1 MTDRKELEM
10 LTLTEKAADVIHD
23 LTSRPS
29 MPATTG
35 LRISPN
41 NDDGGAPALA
51 VYLAEGPSP
60 QDQVVEVQEAK
71 VFLEPQVA
79 GQLDDKVLDA
89 QVDDRG
95 GIAFSVMPQAEPPA

>member
-1 MTDRKELEM
+1 M
-10 LTLTEKAADVIHD
+10 LTLTDKAADVIHD

-41 NDDGGAPALA
+41 TDEGGPALT

-60 QDQVVEVQEAK
+60 QDQVVETQEAK
-71 VFLEPQVA
+71 VFLEPEVA

-89 QVDDRG
+89 RVDERG
-95 GIAFSVMPQAEPPA
+95 GIAFTVMPQAASPA

>member
-1 MTDRKELEM
+1 M
-10 LTLTEKAADVIHD
+10 LTLTDQAADVIHD

-41 NDDGGAPALA
+41 TDESGGTALA
-51 VYLAEGPSP
+51 VYLAEGPAP

-71 VFLEPQVA
+71 VFLEEQVA

-89 QVDDRG
+89 QVDERG
-95 GIAFSVMPQAEPPA
+95 GIAFSVTPQDAPPA

>member
-1 MTDRKELEM
+1 M
-10 LTLTEKAADVIHD
+10 LTLTPKAADVIHD

-29 MPATTG
+29 MPASTG

-41 NDDGGAPALA
+41 TDEAGGPALA

-60 QDQVVEVQEAK
+60 QDQVVETEEAK

-89 QVDDRG
+89 QVDERG
-95 GIAFSVMPQAEPPA
+95 GIAFSVMPQSEPPA

>member
-1 MTDRKELEM
+1 M
-10 LTLTEKAADVIHD
+10 LTLTDKAADVIHD
-23 LTSRPS
+23 LTTRPS

-41 NDDGGAPALA
+41 TDADGAGGPALA
-51 VYLAEGPSP
+51 VYLAEGPAP
-60 QDQVVEVQEAK
+60 QDQVVEVHEAK

-89 QVDDRG
+89 QVDERG
-95 GIAFSVMPQAEPPA
+95 GIAFSVMPQSAPSA